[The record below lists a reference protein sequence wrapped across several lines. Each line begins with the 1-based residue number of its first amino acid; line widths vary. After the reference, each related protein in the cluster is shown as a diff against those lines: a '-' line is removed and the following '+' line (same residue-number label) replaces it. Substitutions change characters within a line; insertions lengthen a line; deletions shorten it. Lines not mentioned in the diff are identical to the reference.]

1 MSQQATASH
10 SPKTLEPAQALP
22 DDELLPAQ
30 AFRCVAT
37 DGWDNPIGQ
46 AVLAALCLRSG
57 PWAAALDRRA
67 GRRPGAT
74 APADVV
80 TAAWETLSRFG
91 VRVAAADCPWSYLWT
106 TVRHALAAEHTAEE
120 LLSHTAA
127 RTVARHQGRGA
138 VRVGLD
144 AHLLVDL
151 DVPASPEPS
160 TPRPAIAIVAAWLA
174 ADDVDAAFWT
184 DVLDHALEVMA
195 TARRSYEE
203 HALRRDTFLLDT
215 LGLTPDEL
223 SALAALL
230 LGPRRGDR
238 SRQSV
243 LLALHRDP
251 STPLDSVP
259 GATRRRDILLARRH
273 PNRALGSTATTSAA
287 A

>member
-1 MSQQATASH
+1 MSQHANTSH
-10 SPKTLEPAQALP
+10 PRKPLGAAPGLADKHLFPRE
-22 DDELLPAQ
+22 
-30 AFRCVAT
+30 AFRAVAVQ
-37 DGWDNPIGQ
+37 GWDTPAGD
-46 AVLAALCLRSG
+46 AVLAALSQRAKN
-57 PWAAALDRRA
+57 WATALDRRA

-74 APADVV
+74 APEDVV
-80 TAAWETLSRFG
+80 TAAWEALSRFG
-91 VRVAAADCPWSYLWT
+91 ERVAAADCPWSYLWT
-106 TVRHALAAEHTAEE
+106 TVRHALAAEHTADE

-127 RTVARHQGRGA
+127 RTVSRHYGHAA

-151 DVPASPEPS
+151 DVSAPSEPS
-160 TPRPAIAIVAAWLA
+160 PPRPAIAIVAAWLA
-174 ADDVDAAFWT
+174 ADGDAAFWT
-184 DVLDHALEVMA
+184 EVLDHALEVMA

-203 HALRRDTFLLDT
+203 HALRRDTYLLDT
-215 LGLTPDEL
+215 LELTPDEL

-238 SRQSV
+238 DRQSV

-251 STPLDSVP
+251 SIPLDSIP

-273 PNRALGSTATTSAA
+273 PGRTLRRTATTSAA